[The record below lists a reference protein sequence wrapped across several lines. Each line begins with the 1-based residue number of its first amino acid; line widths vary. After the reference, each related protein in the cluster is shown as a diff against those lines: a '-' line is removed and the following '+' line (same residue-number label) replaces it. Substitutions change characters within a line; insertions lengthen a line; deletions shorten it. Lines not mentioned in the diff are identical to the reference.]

1 VPFDRDHLHLNL
13 PILEQ
18 LESCKNVL
26 IAGMGGG
33 FDLFCGLPI
42 YFELLNRGQSVHL
55 ASYSFSEINL
65 IQQGV
70 QLTDSLIGVTADS
83 QCQLPYFPEGYLAR
97 WFQEN
102 QQQAITIWCFEKT
115 GVRPLIE
122 NYHALIEHLNI
133 DGILLV
139 DGGVDSLLRGD
150 EAQIGT
156 VLEDAISLIA
166 VSELKNIPVRLMACL
181 GFGAEQEI
189 HYAHIFENIA
199 KLTELNAFLGTC
211 TLHKQMDA
219 YARYEAA
226 VAYVQSQPRQDPS
239 VINSSVISAIQG
251 HYGNHH
257 LTDKTRGSR
266 LWISPL
272 MSIYWFFEIAAVA
285 RRNLLFTHLRYTDTR
300 TEAYRGLVQARRGL
314 ALRKPV
320 KIPLP

>member
-1 VPFDRDHLHLNL
+1 LHLNL

-18 LESCKNVL
+18 LESCNNVL

-42 YFELLNRGQSVHL
+42 YFDLLNCGQTVHL
-55 ASYSFSEINL
+55 ASYSFSEIGL
-65 IQQGV
+65 ISNSIH
-70 QLTDSLIGVTADS
+70 LTDSLIGVTADS
-83 QCQLPYFPEGYLAR
+83 ENQLGYFPEGYLAR
-97 WFQEN
+97 WFREN
-102 QQQAITIWCFEKT
+102 RNQDVTLWCFEKT

-122 NYHALIEHLNI
+122 NYQALVEHLGI

-150 EAQIGT
+150 EVQIGT
-156 VLEDAISLIA
+156 ILEDAISLVA
-166 VSELKNIPVRLMACL
+166 VSELKHVPVRIMACL

-199 KLTELNAFLGTC
+199 KLTDLNAFLGTC
-211 TLHKQMDA
+211 SLLQQMASYQLYEDA
-219 YARYEAA
+219 
-226 VAYVQSQPRQDPS
+226 VSYVQAQPRQDSS
-239 VINSSVISAIQG
+239 VINSSVMSAVQG

-272 MSIYWFFEIAAVA
+272 MSIYWFFEVAAVA
-285 RRNLLFTHLRYTDTR
+285 RRNLLFPNLRYTDTR
-300 TEAYRGLVQARRGL
+300 TEAYRGMIQARRGL
-314 ALRKPV
+314 ALRKPA